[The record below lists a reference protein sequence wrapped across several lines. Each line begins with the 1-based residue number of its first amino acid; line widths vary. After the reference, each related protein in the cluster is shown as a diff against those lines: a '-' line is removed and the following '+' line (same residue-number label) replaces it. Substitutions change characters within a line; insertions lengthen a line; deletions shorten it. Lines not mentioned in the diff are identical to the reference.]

1 LTSLGKVID
10 VEFRPGDRGR
20 WCVRCDEPFPEGTAL
35 CPRCGGELSS
45 AARHR
50 AEARAAARH
59 RVQRA
64 AAAGGI
70 SVAAMIAALVIWL
83 VLR

>member
-1 LTSLGKVID
+1 LGKVID

-20 WCVRCDEPFPEGTAL
+20 WCVHCDEPFPEGTAL

-50 AEARAAARH
+50 AEAQEAARS
-59 RVQRA
+59 RVRRMT
-64 AAAGGI
+64 AAGVG
-70 SVAAMIAALVIWL
+70 VAAMIGALVIWL
-83 VLR
+83 FLR